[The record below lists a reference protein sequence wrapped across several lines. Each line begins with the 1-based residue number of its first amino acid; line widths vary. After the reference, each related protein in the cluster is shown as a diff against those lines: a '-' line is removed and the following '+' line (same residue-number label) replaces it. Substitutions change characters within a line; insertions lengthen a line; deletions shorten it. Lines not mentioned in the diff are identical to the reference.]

1 MPEYYMSI
9 ISIHA
14 IPGDKMTYDD
24 EKIIRDEKQ
33 RYAACRGHNPRERC
47 HDHDAYW
54 AARETREQYDRFVP
68 VYP

>member
-1 MPEYYMSI
+1 
-9 ISIHA
+9 
-14 IPGDKMTYDD
+14 MTYDD